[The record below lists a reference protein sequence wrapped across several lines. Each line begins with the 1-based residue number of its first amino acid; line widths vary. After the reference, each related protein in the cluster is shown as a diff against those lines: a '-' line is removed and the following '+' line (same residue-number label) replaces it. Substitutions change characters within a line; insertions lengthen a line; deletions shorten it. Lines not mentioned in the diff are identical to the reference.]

1 MDKHTPDL
9 RMDAYYYGF
18 GLTGIHAVD
27 LILSAVA
34 CAGKAFHHTDC
45 WFDESTPYDGH
56 SGSTPVE
63 WIQNAGNAA
72 AEQFAKINA
81 INAELLDVLMLV
93 EERFGA
99 HCADPLPLDLCEL
112 IVAALAK
119 ARGDAVRDPDDFVEC
134 QACYGKGF
142 NDVERQVAERKSDV
156 QTFRE
161 TCDACEGTGKVS
173 AGGVA

>member
-1 MDKHTPDL
+1 MSDKHTPDL

-45 WFDESTPYDGH
+45 WFDESTPYEGH

-72 AEQFAKINA
+72 AEQFAKINS
-81 INAELLDVLMLV
+81 INVELLEVC
-93 EERFGA
+93 EEFSALYGRLWDMVDGSGYLSPDSIKAYDAA
-99 HCADPLPLDLCEL
+99 HEKLRAV
-112 IVAALAK
+112 IAK
-119 ARGDAVRDPDDFVEC
+119 ARGE
-134 QACYGKGF
+134 
-142 NDVERQVAERKSDV
+142 S
-156 QTFRE
+156 
-161 TCDACEGTGKVS
+161 
-173 AGGVA
+173 